1 MTITEKVAYLKGL
14 AAGLK
19 INQETDE
26 GKLFTGILEAMEEMA
41 FSLSDLEEMQQ
52 ELSDRM
58 DEIDDDLG
66 ALEEDYY
73 SDVEGEE
80 LHYEVCCPSCGDT
93 ICLDEEMLER
103 GEINCPGCGEKLEF
117 DFDDEDCGCDGCSC
131 GHDHNQNHE

>member
-26 GKLFTGILEAMEEMA
+26 GKLFTGIIEAMEEMA
-41 FSLSDLEEMQQ
+41 LSVSDLEETQQ

-66 ALEEDYY
+66 VLEEDFY
-73 SDVEGEE
+73 SNEEGEE
-80 LHYEVCCPSCGDT
+80 FHYEVGCPSCGDT
-93 ICLDEEMLER
+93 ICLEEEMLEK
-103 GEINCPGCGEKLEF
+103 GEIDCPGCGEKLEF
-117 DFDDEDCGCDGCSC
+117 DFDEEDCGCGGCDC
-131 GHDHNQNHE
+131 GHDHDQNHE